1 MDIKRHIKRLLG
13 RPTCVLEQGAR
24 IGPHGR
30 IFNIA
35 HHSSQIRIGAN
46 SIVDGQLQVFPG
58 EGHISIGQWCFV
70 GEGTHIWSAAGID
83 IGHRVM
89 ISHNV
94 NIFDNL
100 THPISAALR
109 HQQFRQIATIGHPR
123 SLDLAGKPVRIE
135 DDAWIAA
142 AATVL
147 KGVTIGKG
155 AIVGAGSVVT
165 RDVAP
170 WTVVAGNPARVV
182 RHLEPEAQASI
193 PDPHLEHVRR

>member
-1 MDIKRHIKRLLG
+1 MDFKRHIKRLLG
-13 RPTCVLEQGAR
+13 RPTCVLEDGAR
-24 IGPHGR
+24 IGPRGR

-35 HHSSQIRIGAN
+35 QHSSQIHIGAN
-46 SIVDGQLQVFPG
+46 SIIEGQLQVFPG
-58 EGHISIGQWCFV
+58 DGYISIGQWCFV

-83 IGHRVM
+83 IGNRVM

-100 THPISAALR
+100 THPISATLR
-109 HQQFRQIATIGHPR
+109 HQQFRHIATVGHPR

-142 AATVL
+142 GAIVL

-165 RDVAP
+165 RDVAA
-170 WTVVAGNPARVV
+170 WTVVAGNPARIV
-182 RHLEPEAQASI
+182 RHLEPQEHAST
-193 PDPHLEHVRR
+193 PDTH